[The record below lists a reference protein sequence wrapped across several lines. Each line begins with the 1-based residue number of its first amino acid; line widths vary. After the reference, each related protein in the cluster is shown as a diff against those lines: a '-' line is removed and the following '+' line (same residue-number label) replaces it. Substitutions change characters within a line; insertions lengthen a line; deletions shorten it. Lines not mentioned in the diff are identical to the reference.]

1 MGGGDVDALMRNI
14 TKVFVEPV
22 VVYSFLRILWIV
34 MLVMAAAC
42 AWQAVTASVAAE
54 ASDQASSIRMF
65 EAQAAK
71 EGALVL
77 TLDLVVMIAILSVH
91 QLSDKFAK
99 LKMNFDVMK
108 KQATQ
113 QGEFSKQLLQASDK
127 KATDGVPAESKM
139 PEGKQADQKENSG
152 DAE

>member
-1 MGGGDVDALMRNI
+1 MRSI
-14 TKVFVEPV
+14 TKLFVEPV
-22 VVYSFLRILWIV
+22 VVYNFFRILWIV

-42 AWQAVTASVAAE
+42 AWQALSTTVNAE

-77 TLDLVVMIAILSVH
+77 TLDMVVMIAILSVH
-91 QLSDKFAK
+91 RLSDKFAK

-108 KQATQ
+108 QATQ
-113 QGEFSKQLLQASDK
+113 QGEFSKQLLQSSEK

-139 PEGKQADQKENSG
+139 PEGKQDDSG
-152 DAE
+152 DAETRKRN

>member
-1 MGGGDVDALMRNI
+1 MRSI
-14 TKVFVEPV
+14 TKLFVEPV
-22 VVYSFLRILWIV
+22 VVYNFFRILWIV

-42 AWQAVTASVAAE
+42 AWQALSTTVNAE

-77 TLDLVVMIAILSVH
+77 TLDMVVMIAILSVH
-91 QLSDKFAK
+91 RLSDKFAK

-127 KATDGVPAESKM
+127 KATDGCRRNQRCPKGNRLTKRRTPGTPRPARGIE
-139 PEGKQADQKENSG
+139 
-152 DAE
+152 